1 MVLLAIFAAA
11 LYVAPNSGSAA
22 VPRCHAGG
30 LCSHNV
36 YRHHAYYRPHRYFR
50 GVAPSLGGL
59 ISGIFVSLFG
69 PPAYY
74 YGPGPYYYYGPY
86 PYRHDY
92 YHWW

>member
-1 MVLLAIFAAA
+1 
-11 LYVAPNSGSAA
+11 
-22 VPRCHAGG
+22 
-30 LCSHNV
+30 
-36 YRHHAYYRPHRYFR
+36 
-50 GVAPSLGGL
+50 
-59 ISGIFVSLFG
+59 LFG